1 MCGMCG
7 TPVPPSKWFMV
18 GVEQSSGQTIRERA
32 KQIRLLTQH
41 LSSLRISVN
50 ASPASPGLTL
60 KTPDGR
66 SEFILDIGD
75 AWPAVERLAGRP
87 YDPLSTADAVNA

>member
-7 TPVPPSKWFMV
+7 TPLPPPRWFMIGV
-18 GVEQSSGQTIRERA
+18 GESSSATIRERA
-32 KQIRLLTQH
+32 RQISMLTNH
-41 LSSLRISVN
+41 LAPLRITVH
-50 ASPASPGLTL
+50 ASPASPGLML

-75 AWPAVERLAGRP
+75 TWPAVERLVGRP
-87 YDPLSTADAVNA
+87 YDPLAVAA

>member
-7 TPVPPSKWFMV
+7 TPVPPPRWFMV
-18 GVEQSSGQTIRERA
+18 GIEESSSQAIRERA
-32 KQIRLLTQH
+32 KQIDLLTKH
-41 LSSLRISVN
+41 LEGLRISVH
-50 ASPASPGLTL
+50 ASPASPGLML

-75 AWPAVERLAGRP
+75 AWPAVERLAGRA
-87 YDPLSTADAVNA
+87 YDPLATLEAA